1 VDPIGFLPIVIGSL
15 FIIASL
21 ANIEWLMRNK
31 GDFLIKI
38 LGRQGVRGWLLIIGL
53 FFIAGGIF
61 ILLAP

>member
-1 VDPIGFLPIVIGSL
+1 MDPVGFIPIVIGAM

-38 LGRQGVRGWLLIIGL
+38 LGRQGVRSWLVIVGL
-53 FFIAGGIF
+53 FFIIGGLF
-61 ILLAP
+61 IILVA